1 MTPYNH
7 KLAWKCRE
15 LKPAGKTHSTWS
27 SGGVIKLRHT
37 MNKHLI
43 FIVDET
49 EASNLYLDFVFQ
61 ERQKQ
66 AGKHIPY
73 FSLFCV
79 SFHLGVH
86 ASYVCVVCELTSWLI
101 CSRVNWLVG
110 AWDVG
115 SGGVVRPRW
124 GVGCE

>member
-1 MTPYNH
+1 
-7 KLAWKCRE
+7 
-15 LKPAGKTHSTWS
+15 
-27 SGGVIKLRHT
+27 

-101 CSRVNWLVG
+101 CSGVN
-110 AWDVG
+110 
-115 SGGVVRPRW
+115 
-124 GVGCE
+124 